1 MADKQTPSRP
11 PRGPRPASRTGGSQG
26 ETRNGA
32 PKGGSRPAGAKSG
45 ASRAAGGKPGGFKSE
60 GGFKAGGSR
69 ASGSKEGGFKP
80 RGEGF
85 KGKSA
90 AGAGGDARTGEA
102 RPPRARTARPILQV
116 PKAPA
121 LPPRAEPVE
130 TPAAAAPVE
139 GAAPVAAAAPRKRP
153 TNLSMPIWQYVRLM
167 VELEEEAK
175 KPRKRLLAIWQ
186 RWRSHWQEMDKRLE
200 QLAKSDHGAYSTAM
214 MKQQVEMGQMEPREA
229 KEAELALRR
238 VLSQMKSRLQAA
250 QGSDPTYAR
259 DLNFEIAGI
268 EETRKKLEA
277 MS

>member
-11 PRGPRPASRTGGSQG
+11 PRGPRTPSRSGASHG
-26 ETRNGA
+26 ETRTGA
-32 PKGGSRPAGAKSG
+32 PKSANSRPAGAKSG

-60 GGFKAGGSR
+60 GGFKAGGFK
-69 ASGSKEGGFKP
+69 ASGSNEGGFKP
-80 RGEGF
+80 RAEGF
-85 KGKSA
+85 KGRSA
-90 AGAGGDARTGEA
+90 AGAGASTGEG
-102 RPPRARTARPILQV
+102 RPPRARTPRPILQV

-121 LPPRAEPVE
+121 LVPRPEPVE
-130 TPAAAAPVE
+130 TPAAAPVE
-139 GAAPVAAAAPRKRP
+139 GAAPVVAAAPRKRP

-259 DLNFEIAGI
+259 DLTFEIAGI

>member
-1 MADKQTPSRP
+1 
-11 PRGPRPASRTGGSQG
+11 
-26 ETRNGA
+26 
-32 PKGGSRPAGAKSG
+32 
-45 ASRAAGGKPGGFKSE
+45 
-60 GGFKAGGSR
+60 
-69 ASGSKEGGFKP
+69 
-80 RGEGF
+80 
-85 KGKSA
+85 
-90 AGAGGDARTGEA
+90 
-102 RPPRARTARPILQV
+102 
-116 PKAPA
+116 
-121 LPPRAEPVE
+121 
-130 TPAAAAPVE
+130 
-139 GAAPVAAAAPRKRP
+139 
-153 TNLSMPIWQYVRLM
+153 MPIWQYVRLM

-175 KPRKRLLAIWQ
+175 KPRKRGLAIWQ

-250 QGSDPTYAR
+250 QGSDPAYAR